1 MVSSAGNLSPLPD
14 GLQALL
20 LEGWAAGFFNL
31 LISMVEETCVPNP
44 VSLLFWLDD
53 YKVHNPST
61 LALK

>member
-1 MVSSAGNLSPLPD
+1 MVSSAGNLSPLPN

-44 VSLLFWLDD
+44 VSPTILVRD